1 MQIVRVA
8 ISAAGADGLGGA
20 GDAGDAGG
28 TIELAFRRR
37 DISIS
42 IGGAPIFF
50 FLIGNATWIGI
61 FLDKLDRRLIAL
73 QFCTRW
79 FEMIDIL
86 E

>member
-8 ISAAGADGLGGA
+8 ISAAGADGLGGV
-20 GDAGDAGG
+20 GDVGG

-50 FLIGNATWIGI
+50 FLIGNAT
-61 FLDKLDRRLIAL
+61 
-73 QFCTRW
+73 
-79 FEMIDIL
+79 
-86 E
+86 